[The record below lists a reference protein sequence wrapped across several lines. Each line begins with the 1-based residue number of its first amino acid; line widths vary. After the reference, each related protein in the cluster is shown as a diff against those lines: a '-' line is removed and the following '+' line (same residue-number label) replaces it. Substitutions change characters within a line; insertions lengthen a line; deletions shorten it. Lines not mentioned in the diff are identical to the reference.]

1 MAAAARV
8 FKVNISELLH
18 ELEVRQ
24 ELLVAEIGRLRT
36 RLCVLPTGHQE
47 KPYLIQQITAAGA
60 IAGELESLH
69 ALITGRRE

>member
-1 MAAAARV
+1 MAATARI
-8 FKVNISELLH
+8 NTSELLH

-36 RLCVLPTGHQE
+36 RLCVLPSGHQE

-69 ALITGRRE
+69 ALITGREE